1 MKGNTYELVSGGV
14 FGAIAALQ
22 ATRAILKVPAQVG
35 SREVP
40 VWASWIAMAAGGS
53 LCAWAFRAAR
63 QRSFY
68 AHYL

>member
-1 MKGNTYELVSGGV
+1 MKENTYELVSGGV

-40 VWASWIAMAAGGS
+40 VWASWVAMVAGGS

-63 QRSFY
+63 KRNF
-68 AHYL
+68 